1 MSLEAIRLQEE
12 YRNAIEARFQCLLD
26 LDRFTDAIPAL
37 EAFVSTEPLRE
48 RALAQLME
56 ALYRVGRQTE
66 ALRAYRNYND
76 LIAES
81 GLEPSDNLQR
91 MESAILTDDLP
102 PAPRPPPPNQLRE
115 RRTDRAT
122 DPLHHRE
129 RRHHARLRHLR
140 QRPAP
145 GQISELAKP
154 PRIRLGDT
162 HLATSAKGTLS
173 RQRLLLRYD
182 ERGCGLSD
190 RIVADVSFEAWVNDL
205 EAVVDAAGFDR
216 FPLLGVS
223 QGGAVAIAYTVRHPE
238 RVSHLILS
246 GAYIRGRRFRD
257 PTPAQ
262 IEEIETTMKLIEL
275 GWGQDNAAFRH
286 VFTRFFIPDGAAE
299 QHRWFDELQRKST
312 SPENALKIF
321 QTFATIDVRQEAL
334 QVHVPTLVI
343 HSRGDAQIPFAL
355 GREAASVIPGARL
368 VALDS
373 NNHLPLEQE
382 QASTQYLNEIHT
394 FLGGQE

>member
-1 MSLEAIRLQEE
+1 M
-12 YRNAIEARFQCLLD
+12 
-26 LDRFTDAIPAL
+26 
-37 EAFVSTEPLRE
+37 
-48 RALAQLME
+48 
-56 ALYRVGRQTE
+56 
-66 ALRAYRNYND
+66 
-76 LIAES
+76 
-81 GLEPSDNLQR
+81 
-91 MESAILTDDLP
+91 
-102 PAPRPPPPNQLRE
+102 
-115 RRTDRAT
+115 
-122 DPLHHRE
+122 
-129 RRHHARLRHLR
+129 
-140 QRPAP
+140 
-145 GQISELAKP
+145 
-154 PRIRLGDT
+154 
-162 HLATSAKGTLS
+162 
-173 RQRLLLRYD
+173 
-182 ERGCGLSD
+182 
-190 RIVADVSFEAWVNDL
+190 ADVSFEAWVNDL

-275 GWGQDNAAFRH
+275 GWGQDNVAFRH
-286 VFTRFFIPDGAAE
+286 VFTRFFIPDGTAE